1 MVAITGSQREL
12 LLETNGNNV
21 WSGVN
26 IQSLNSE
33 AITWSLA
40 RQLYGP
46 SGPYFVIPL
55 GIFIG
60 FGASFVH
67 WVVFKV
73 SEQTGAHTISRKLDA
88 TCIL

>member
-1 MVAITGSQREL
+1 MAVITGSQRKL

-21 WSGVN
+21 WSGLNV
-26 IQSLNSE
+26 QFLNSN

-55 GIFIG
+55 GISIG
-60 FGASFVH
+60 FGTVFLH
-67 WVVFKV
+67 WLVFKV
-73 SEQTGAHTISRKLDA
+73 NKQGRLTPYANF
-88 TCIL
+88 